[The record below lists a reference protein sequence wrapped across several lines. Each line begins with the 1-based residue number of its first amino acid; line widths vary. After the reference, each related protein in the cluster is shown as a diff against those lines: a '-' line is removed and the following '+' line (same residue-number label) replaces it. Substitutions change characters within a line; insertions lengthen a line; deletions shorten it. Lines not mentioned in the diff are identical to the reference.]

1 MPLPRLLIIGAMKAG
16 TTSLYMDIASHR
28 DAYLAQDKEPHAL
41 CSDRVLTDEGLAEYA
56 ALYAGGAP
64 QSLCCDASTG
74 YAKRPDFE
82 GAPERALRVL
92 PDDFRVIYVIRNPIA
107 RIISQHHHEHFQG
120 LAGPSIDEEV
130 RRHERYIQY
139 SQYSYQLSPWLE
151 AVGRERVRVVGFE
164 RYVESRPETL
174 NEIFEFLGLSSDD
187 EVINSGKVYNRSQ
200 GKPVKNSYWRTV
212 RDSRA
217 YRRFIRPLTPLKL
230 RLALQ
235 NAILPK
241 ATKGLAP
248 PSPETVAYLASRLEH
263 DMTALNAMLTPEELA
278 LCRDSVALETNAVN

>member
-16 TTSLYMDIASHR
+16 TTSLYMDIASHP

-41 CSDRVLTDEGLAEYA
+41 CHDRVLTDEGLAEYA
-56 ALYAGGAP
+56 AIYAGGAP

-92 PDDFRVIYVIRNPIA
+92 PEGFRVIYVIRNPIA
-107 RIISQHHHEHFQG
+107 RIISQHHHEYFQG
-120 LAGPSIDEEV
+120 LAGPSIDDEV
-130 RRHERYIQY
+130 RRHDRYVQY
-139 SQYSYQLSPWLE
+139 SQYGYQLLPWLQ
-151 AVGRERVRVVGFE
+151 AVGRDRVRVVSFE

-174 NEIFEFLGLSSDD
+174 NDLFEFLGLSRSH
-187 EVINSGKVYNRSQ
+187 EVINSGKVYNKSQ
-200 GKPVKNSYWRTV
+200 GKPVKNSYWRMV

-235 NAILPK
+235 NAILPR
-241 ATKGLAP
+241 ATEKLAP
-248 PSPETVAYLASRLEH
+248 PSPATVAYLASRLEH
-263 DMTALNAMLTPEELA
+263 DMAALNDILTPAEQA
-278 LCRDSVALETNAVN
+278 STRASVLVDANAAS